1 MNSIVVARWGRH
13 GNRSEGMGTIP
24 KRFIKPPI
32 LDLL

>member
-1 MNSIVVARWGRH
+1 MNSIVVARRRGH